1 MNKKLVVG
9 LAVAAIVAFA
19 IAWAAAPVFAAQ
31 ALIRAAKAGDADRI
45 EQLVDFPALRQSLKD
60 ELTAELAA
68 EMRRDPRLADSTL
81 GGLGMML
88 APMLLSGAIDATVTP
103 AVVAQMVTTAEAP
116 DPAVRDRPEPGDE
129 ADSDDIHQSWGYR
142 DLNAFAVTLTDRD
155 HPDQRL
161 ALILERRG
169 LFSWKLA
176 AVDIQTDAGA

>member
-9 LAVAAIVAFA
+9 LAVAAVAIFV
-19 IAWAAAPVFAAQ
+19 IAWAAAPVLAAQ

-68 EMRRDPRLADSTL
+68 QMRRDPRMADSTL

-103 AVVAQMVTTAEAP
+103 EVVAQMVTTAEAP
-116 DPAVRDRPEPGDE
+116 DPTVRDDPEPGD
-129 ADSDDIHQSWGYR
+129 AGDGDDIHQAWGYR
-142 DLNAFAVTLTDRD
+142 SLDEFAVTLTDRD
-155 HPDQRL
+155 HPDQHL
-161 ALILERRG
+161 ALIMERRG
-169 LFSWKLA
+169 LFTWKLA
-176 AVDIQTDAGA
+176 AVDLQTDAGT